1 MGFYRLYKTAGYGR
15 LLANLGLLVSG
26 PGTSPTPFST
36 TQAFLFAPLVYVDPR
51 PQDPSGKYNA
61 RGMTLISITAPSS
74 GPVAT
79 RQVELG
85 IAGTEVGFGGFAT
98 LLGSASTDK
107 KSEERRER
115 NEPDVY
121 LLGMATG
128 GLQIARVGLNKIES
142 FDEYEHFNPK
152 DGGKFSSKAPSLD
165 LDDETQ
171 IYLPGTFSSGNVFY
185 SPYFSTF
192 IMIYFNKLVD
202 STFYIRYLNLD
213 APIGIDKIW
222 ITGGKN
228 GQGIEAEDVEG
239 LVRYSWSPQQTLY
252 ISSPGPGGYNY
263 AGMAHPEY
271 FNRQY
276 FPKSLYPKGTPIDK
290 RQNDWYGSG
299 LISEAE
305 AGGDDGKF
313 LLLSWT
319 SQLGGDSDSDSG
331 IYQVQLAMLEF
342 DEIPA
347 GPDGTTTTTR
357 PPSQKESSA
366 TSILNKNSG
375 STFFR
380 LIFSII
386 VALLYI
392 ACIEGCLLF

>member
-1 MGFYRLYKTAGYGR
+1 M
-15 LLANLGLLVSG
+15 
-26 PGTSPTPFST
+26 
-36 TQAFLFAPLVYVDPR
+36 

-61 RGMTLISITAPSS
+61 RGMTLVSITAPSS

-85 IAGTEVGFGGFAT
+85 ITGTEVGFGGFAT

-107 KSEERRER
+107 SEKRER

-121 LLGMATG
+121 LLGMAKG
-128 GLQIARVGLNKIES
+128 GLQIARVGLNKIEN
-142 FDEYEHFNPK
+142 FHEYEHFNPK
-152 DGGKFSSKAPSLD
+152 DGKFSSEAPSLD

-185 SPYFSTF
+185 SPYFTTF
-192 IMIYFNKLVD
+192 IMIYFNKMGD

-222 ITGGKN
+222 ITGGKS
-228 GQGIEAEDVEG
+228 GQGIEAEDVEA
-239 LVRYSWSPQQTLY
+239 LVKYAWSPQQTLY
-252 ISSPGPGGYNY
+252 ISPPGPGGYNY

-276 FPKSLYPKGTPIDK
+276 FSKSLYPKGTPKDK
-290 RQNDWYGSG
+290 RKNGWYGSG
-299 LISEAE
+299 LMTEAE
-305 AGGDDGKF
+305 AGGDGRF

-319 SQLGGDSDSDSG
+319 SQLGGGSDSG

-347 GPDGTTTTTR
+347 GPVVGTPTTPPPNTR
-357 PPSQKESSA
+357 PQKPTNKDISQKE
-366 TSILNKNSG
+366 TSGSGPALVASRLNPG
-375 STFFR
+375 STFFG
-380 LIFSII
+380 LIFSI
-386 VALLYI
+386 VCI
-392 ACIEGCLLF
+392 AGTIEGLPFLIAI

>member
-1 MGFYRLYKTAGYGR
+1 
-15 LLANLGLLVSG
+15 
-26 PGTSPTPFST
+26 
-36 TQAFLFAPLVYVDPR
+36 
-51 PQDPSGKYNA
+51 
-61 RGMTLISITAPSS
+61 MTLISITAPSS

-107 KSEERRER
+107 SEKRER

-121 LLGMATG
+121 LLGMAKG
-128 GLQIARVGLNKIES
+128 GLQIARVGLNKIER
-142 FDEYEHFNPK
+142 FHEYEHFNLK
-152 DGGKFSSKAPSLD
+152 DMKFSSEAPSLD
-165 LDDETQ
+165 LDDERQ

-192 IMIYFNKLVD
+192 IMIYFNKMVD
-202 STFYIRYLNLD
+202 STFYIRYLDLD
-213 APIGIDKIW
+213 APIGIDRIW
-222 ITGGKN
+222 TTGGKS
-228 GQGIEAEDVEG
+228 GQGIEAEDVEA
-239 LVRYSWSPQQTLY
+239 LVRYAWSPQQTLY
-252 ISSPGPGGYNY
+252 TSPPGPGGYNY

-276 FPKSLYPKGTPIDK
+276 FPKSLYPNGTPNNRRK
-290 RQNDWYGSG
+290 NGWYGSG
-299 LISEAE
+299 LMTEAE
-305 AGGDDGKF
+305 AGGVDGRF

-319 SQLGGDSDSDSG
+319 SQLGGGSDSG

-347 GPDGTTTTTR
+347 GPPGGTTILER
-357 PPSQKESSA
+357 PPRKKESSGSSGRA
-366 TSILNKNSG
+366 ALVASMLNIPFPGS
-375 STFFR
+375 STFFSR

-386 VALLYI
+386 VLICI
-392 ACIEGCLLF
+392 AG

>member
-1 MGFYRLYKTAGYGR
+1 
-15 LLANLGLLVSG
+15 
-26 PGTSPTPFST
+26 
-36 TQAFLFAPLVYVDPR
+36 
-51 PQDPSGKYNA
+51 
-61 RGMTLISITAPSS
+61 MTLISITAPSS

-107 KSEERRER
+107 SEKRER
-115 NEPDVY
+115 KEPDVY

-142 FDEYEHFNPK
+142 FHEYEHFNPK
-152 DGGKFSSKAPSLD
+152 DLKFSSKAPSLD

-185 SPYFSTF
+185 SPYFTTF
-192 IMIYFNKLVD
+192 IMIYFNKMVD

-213 APIGIDKIW
+213 APNGIDRIW

-228 GQGIEAEDVEG
+228 GQGIEAEDVEA
-239 LVRYSWSPQQTLY
+239 LVRYAWSPQQTLY
-252 ISSPGPGGYNY
+252 ISPPGPGGYNY

-276 FPKSLYPKGTPIDK
+276 FSKSLYPKGTPIDK
-290 RQNDWYGSG
+290 RKNGWYGSSV
-299 LISEAE
+299 ITEAE

-319 SQLGGDSDSDSG
+319 SQLGYKGSDSG

-347 GPDGTTTTTR
+347 SGSGAGPGLGGITIRPKQPPTTNSGSSGR
-357 PPSQKESSA
+357 PASIA
-366 TSILNKNSG
+366 TSMLNYYSG
-375 STFFR
+375 SSSTFFR

-386 VALLYI
+386 VVFLYI
-392 ACIEGCLLF
+392 AGIEGFLLF